1 MTYVLFTWLAI
12 DSAQQLQTGVCLA
25 QQKEQAFSQLQI
37 QGFTP
42 LKMQRQYSLRPLAW
56 KNADCIH
63 TIEQLAALLHA
74 GLPLAK
80 CLLMLSEDHPH
91 SHWRCLLQRLAQQVS
106 MGVPLSEAMVAFP
119 DIFPPVYSKT
129 IATAELTGRLDQ
141 SCVAL
146 AEQQKRQAELRTKI
160 GKALRYP
167 ALLLSVTLI
176 VIVIMLVWVL
186 PQFSDLYRSFNAP
199 LPAFTRALMACS
211 QVLIQHAPLIIGINI
226 SAVLLMLWR
235 YQRSPSFRK
244 QTQRMLLRLPII
256 GRLISTANLSQLFF
270 SLAMT
275 QQAGL
280 PLLKGL
286 DNAAQAQQNPIF
298 RQAVENVS
306 HNLRQGDALSVAI
319 KQQLVFPTLC
329 FQLIRVGEE
338 SGGLDHIMS
347 RLAQHYQHQ
356 ANSLSDALA
365 QMVEPIMMV
374 IMGIVVGGLVL
385 AMYLPIFQLG
395 SILQ

>member
-25 QQKEQAFSQLQI
+25 QQKEQAFSLLQI

-106 MGVPLSEAMVAFP
+106 MGVPLSEAIVAFP

-141 SCVAL
+141 SCFAL

-244 QTQRMLLRLPII
+244 QTQRMLLQLPII

-338 SGGLDHIMS
+338 SGGLDHMMS

-395 SILQ
+395 SVLQ

>member
-1 MTYVLFTWLAI
+1 MTYALFTWLAI
-12 DSAQQLQTGVCLA
+12 DPVQQLQTGVCLA
-25 QQKEQAFSQLQI
+25 KQKDQAFLQLQR
-37 QGFTP
+37 QGLTP

-63 TIEQLAALLHA
+63 AIEQLAALLHA

-91 SHWRCLLQRLAQQVS
+91 RHWRCLLQRLAQQVS
-106 MGVPLSEAMVAFP
+106 MGTPLSEAMVTFS

-141 SCVAL
+141 SCFAL
-146 AEQQKRQAELRTKI
+146 AEQQKRQAELKTKI

-199 LPAFTRALMACS
+199 LPTFTRALMACS
-211 QVLIQHAPLIIGINI
+211 QILIQHALSIVGIITSGVVVI
-226 SAVLLMLWR
+226 LWR
-235 YQRSPSFRK
+235 YQRYPTFR
-244 QTQRMLLRLPII
+244 TQIQQMLLRLPII
-256 GRLISTANLSQLFF
+256 GRLISAASLSQLFF

-286 DNAAQAQQNPIF
+286 ENAALAQQNPIF

-306 HNLRQGDALSVAI
+306 HDLRQGDALSLAI
-319 KQQLVFPTLC
+319 KQQPAFPTLC
-329 FQLIRVGEE
+329 FQLLRVGEE
-338 SGGLDHIMS
+338 SGALDHMMS
-347 RLAQHYQHQ
+347 RLAQHYQQQ
-356 ANSLSDALA
+356 ATGLSDALA

-395 SILQ
+395 NVLQ

>member
-63 TIEQLAALLHA
+63 SIEQLAALLHA

-91 SHWRCLLQRLAQQVS
+91 RHWRCLLQRLAQQVS

-141 SCVAL
+141 SCFAL

-167 ALLLSVTLI
+167 SLLLSVTLI

-211 QVLIQHAPLIIGINI
+211 QVLIQHAPSIVGINI
-226 SAVLLMLWR
+226 SAALLMLWR
-235 YQRSPSFRK
+235 YQRSPTFRK

-256 GRLISTANLSQLFF
+256 GCLISTANLSQLFF

-298 RQAVENVS
+298 RQAVEDVS
-306 HNLRQGDALSVAI
+306 QNLQQGDALSVAI
-319 KQQLVFPTLC
+319 KQQSVFPTLC

-338 SGGLDHIMS
+338 SGGLDHMMS

>member
-1 MTYVLFTWLAI
+1 MTYALFTWLAI
-12 DSAQQLQTGVCLA
+12 DPVQQLQTGVCLA
-25 QQKEQAFSQLQI
+25 KQKDQAFLQLQR
-37 QGFTP
+37 QGLTP

-63 TIEQLAALLHA
+63 AIEQLAALLHA

-91 SHWRCLLQRLAQQVS
+91 RHWRCLLQRLAQQVS
-106 MGVPLSEAMVAFP
+106 MGTPLSEAMVTFS

-141 SCVAL
+141 SCFAL
-146 AEQQKRQAELRTKI
+146 AEQQKRQAELKTKI
-160 GKALRYP
+160 SKALRYP

-199 LPAFTRALMACS
+199 LPTFTRALMACS
-211 QVLIQHAPLIIGINI
+211 QILIQHALSIVGIITSGVVVI
-226 SAVLLMLWR
+226 LWR
-235 YQRSPSFRK
+235 YQRYPTFR
-244 QTQRMLLRLPII
+244 TQIQQMLLRLPII
-256 GRLISTANLSQLFF
+256 GRLISAASLSQLFF

-286 DNAAQAQQNPIF
+286 ENAALAQQNPIF

-306 HNLRQGDALSVAI
+306 HDLRQGDALSLAI
-319 KQQLVFPTLC
+319 KQQPAFPTLC
-329 FQLIRVGEE
+329 FQLLRVGEE
-338 SGGLDHIMS
+338 SGALDHMMS
-347 RLAQHYQHQ
+347 RLAQHYQQQ
-356 ANSLSDALA
+356 ATGLSDALA

-395 SILQ
+395 NVLQ

>member
-1 MTYVLFTWLAI
+1 MAYALFTWLAI
-12 DSAQQLQTGVCLA
+12 DPAQQLQTGICLA
-25 QQKEQAFSQLQI
+25 KQKDQAFLQLQR
-37 QGFTP
+37 QGLTP

-56 KNADCIH
+56 KNADCIYA
-63 TIEQLAALLHA
+63 IEQLAALLHA

-80 CLLMLSEDHPH
+80 CLLMLSENHPH
-91 SHWRCLLQRLAQQVS
+91 PHWRCLLQRLALHVS
-106 MGVPLSEAMVAFP
+106 MGTPLSEAIVTFS

-141 SCVAL
+141 SCFAL
-146 AEQQKRQAELRTKI
+146 AEQQKRQAELKAKI

-199 LPAFTRALMACS
+199 LPAFTRALIACS
-211 QVLIQHAPLIIGINI
+211 QVLIQHAPSIVGINI

-235 YQRSPSFRK
+235 YQRSPAFRK
-244 QTQRMLLRLPII
+244 QTQRMLLQLPII

-286 DNAAQAQQNPIF
+286 DNAAQAQQNIIF
-298 RQAVENVS
+298 RQAVEDVS
-306 HNLRQGDALSVAI
+306 QNLQQGDALSVAI
-319 KQQLVFPTLC
+319 KQQSVFPTLC

-338 SGGLDHIMS
+338 SGRLDHMMS

-395 SILQ
+395 SVLQ

>member
-1 MTYVLFTWLAI
+1 
-12 DSAQQLQTGVCLA
+12 
-25 QQKEQAFSQLQI
+25 
-37 QGFTP
+37 
-42 LKMQRQYSLRPLAW
+42 
-56 KNADCIH
+56 
-63 TIEQLAALLHA
+63 
-74 GLPLAK
+74 
-80 CLLMLSEDHPH
+80 
-91 SHWRCLLQRLAQQVS
+91 

-141 SCVAL
+141 SCFAL
-146 AEQQKRQAELRTKI
+146 AEQQKRQAELKAKI

-211 QVLIQHAPLIIGINI
+211 QVLIQHAPSIVGINT
-226 SAVLLMLWR
+226 SVVLLMLWR
-235 YQRSPSFRK
+235 YKRSPSFRK

-306 HNLRQGDALSVAI
+306 HNLRQGDTLSFAI

-347 RLAQHYQHQ
+347 RFAQHYQHQ

-395 SILQ
+395 SVLQ

>member
-1 MTYVLFTWLAI
+1 MAYALFTWLAI
-12 DSAQQLQTGVCLA
+12 DPAQQLQTGICLA
-25 QQKEQAFSQLQI
+25 KQKDQAFLQLQR
-37 QGFTP
+37 QDLTP

-63 TIEQLAALLHA
+63 AIEQLATLLHA

-91 SHWRCLLQRLAQQVS
+91 RHWRCLLQRLAQQVS
-106 MGVPLSEAMVAFP
+106 MGTPLSEAMVTFS

-141 SCVAL
+141 SCFAL
-146 AEQQKRQAELRTKI
+146 AEQQKRQAELKAKI

-199 LPAFTRALMACS
+199 LPTFTRALMACS
-211 QVLIQHAPLIIGINI
+211 RVLIQHAPLIIGINI

-235 YQRSPSFRK
+235 YQRSTSFRK
-244 QTQRMLLRLPII
+244 QTQRMLLQLPII
-256 GRLISTANLSQLFF
+256 GRLILTANLSQLFF

-298 RQAVENVS
+298 RQAVEDVS
-306 HNLRQGDALSVAI
+306 QNLQQGDALSVAI
-319 KQQLVFPTLC
+319 KQQPIFPTLC

-338 SGGLDHIMS
+338 SGGLGHMMS

-356 ANSLSDALA
+356 ANNLSDALA

-374 IMGIVVGGLVL
+374 IMGVVVGGLVL

-395 SILQ
+395 SVLQ

>member
-1 MTYVLFTWLAI
+1 MAYALFTWLAI
-12 DSAQQLQTGVCLA
+12 DPVQQLKTGVCLA
-25 QQKEQAFSQLQI
+25 KLKDQAFLQLQR
-37 QGFTP
+37 QGLTP

-63 TIEQLAALLHA
+63 AIEQLAALLHA

-91 SHWRCLLQRLAQQVS
+91 RHWRCLLQRLAQQVS
-106 MGVPLSEAMVAFP
+106 MGTPLSEAMVTFS

-141 SCVAL
+141 SCFAL
-146 AEQQKRQAELRTKI
+146 AEQQKRQAELKAKI

-199 LPAFTRALMACS
+199 LPTFTRALMACS
-211 QVLIQHAPLIIGINI
+211 QILIQHALSIVGIITSGVVVI
-226 SAVLLMLWR
+226 LWR
-235 YQRSPSFRK
+235 YQRYPTFR
-244 QTQRMLLRLPII
+244 TQIQQMLLRLPII
-256 GRLISTANLSQLFF
+256 GRLISAASLSQLFF

-306 HNLRQGDALSVAI
+306 HDLRQGDALSLAI
-319 KQQLVFPTLC
+319 KQQPAFPTLC
-329 FQLIRVGEE
+329 FQLLRVGEE
-338 SGGLDHIMS
+338 SGALDHMMS
-347 RLAQHYQHQ
+347 RLAQHYQQQ
-356 ANSLSDALA
+356 ATGLSDALA

-395 SILQ
+395 SVLQ

>member
-1 MTYVLFTWLAI
+1 MAYALFTWLAI
-12 DSAQQLQTGVCLA
+12 DPAQQLRTGVCLA
-25 QQKEQAFSQLQI
+25 KQKDQAFLQLQR
-37 QGFTP
+37 QGLTP

-56 KNADCIH
+56 KNTDCIH
-63 TIEQLAALLHA
+63 AIEQLAALLHA

-91 SHWRCLLQRLAQQVS
+91 RHWQCLLQQLAQQVS
-106 MGVPLSEAMVAFP
+106 MGTPLSEAMVTFS

-141 SCVAL
+141 SCFAL
-146 AEQQKRQAELRTKI
+146 AEQQKRQAELKAKI

-211 QVLIQHAPLIIGINI
+211 QVLIQYAPSIVGINT
-226 SAVLLMLWR
+226 SAALLMLWR

-256 GRLISTANLSQLFF
+256 GCLISTANLSQLFF

-298 RQAVENVS
+298 RQAVEDMNQ
-306 HNLRQGDALSVAI
+306 NLQQGDALSVAI
-319 KQQLVFPTLC
+319 KQQSVFPTLC

-338 SGGLDHIMS
+338 SGGLDHMMS

-395 SILQ
+395 SVLQ

>member
-1 MTYVLFTWLAI
+1 MTYALFTWLAI
-12 DSAQQLQTGVCLA
+12 DPAQQLLTGVCLA
-25 QQKEQAFSQLQI
+25 KQKEQALFQLQI
-37 QGFTP
+37 QGLIP
-42 LKMQRQYSLRPLAW
+42 LKMQRQYRLRPLAW
-56 KNADCIH
+56 KNTDCIH
-63 TIEQLAALLHA
+63 SIEQLATLLHA

-91 SHWRCLLQRLAQQVS
+91 RHWRCLLQRLAQQVS
-106 MGVPLSEAMVAFP
+106 MGIPLSEALVTFP
-119 DIFPPVYSKT
+119 DIFPPMYSKT

-141 SCVAL
+141 SCFAL
-146 AEQQKRQAELRTKI
+146 AEQQKRQAELKAKI

-211 QVLIQHAPLIIGINI
+211 QVLIQHAPSIIGII
-226 SAVLLMLWR
+226 SSAVLLTLWR
-235 YQRSPSFRK
+235 YQRSPSFRI

-286 DNAAQAQQNPIF
+286 ENATQAQQNPIF

-306 HNLRQGDALSVAI
+306 QNLQQGDALSLAI
-319 KQQLVFPTLC
+319 KQQSVFPTLC

-338 SGGLDHIMS
+338 SGGLDHMMS

-365 QMVEPIMMV
+365 QMIEPIMMV

-395 SILQ
+395 SVLQ

>member
-226 SAVLLMLWR
+226 SAVLLMLLR

-256 GRLISTANLSQLFF
+256 GCLISTANLSQLFF

-298 RQAVENVS
+298 RQAVEDVS
-306 HNLRQGDALSVAI
+306 QNLQQGDALSVAI
-319 KQQLVFPTLC
+319 KQQSVFPTLC

-338 SGGLDHIMS
+338 SGGLDHMMS

>member
-226 SAVLLMLWR
+226 SAVLLMLLR

-306 HNLRQGDALSVAI
+306 HNLRQGDTLSFAI

-338 SGGLDHIMS
+338 SGGLDHMMS

>member
-1 MTYVLFTWLAI
+1 MTYALFTWLAI

-141 SCVAL
+141 SCFAL

-306 HNLRQGDALSVAI
+306 HNLRQGDALSLAI

>member
-1 MTYVLFTWLAI
+1 MTYALFTWLAI
-12 DSAQQLQTGVCLA
+12 DSAQQLQTGVSLA

-141 SCVAL
+141 SCFAL

-226 SAVLLMLWR
+226 SAVPLMLWR

-306 HNLRQGDALSVAI
+306 HNLRQGDTLSFAI

-338 SGGLDHIMS
+338 SGGLDHMMS

-395 SILQ
+395 SVLQ

>member
-1 MTYVLFTWLAI
+1 MTYALFTWLAI
-12 DSAQQLQTGVCLA
+12 DSTQQLQTGVCLA

-141 SCVAL
+141 SCFAL

-280 PLLKGL
+280 SLLKGL

-338 SGGLDHIMS
+338 SGGLDHMMS

>member
-1 MTYVLFTWLAI
+1 MTYALFTWLAI
-12 DSAQQLQTGVCLA
+12 DSAQQLQSGVCLA

-141 SCVAL
+141 SCFAL

-226 SAVLLMLWR
+226 SAVPLMLWR

-306 HNLRQGDALSVAI
+306 HNLRQGDALSLAI

-338 SGGLDHIMS
+338 SGGLDHMMS

>member
-1 MTYVLFTWLAI
+1 MAYTLFTWLAI
-12 DSAQQLQTGVCLA
+12 DPAQQLQTGICLA
-25 QQKEQAFSQLQI
+25 KQKDQVFLQLQR
-37 QGFTP
+37 QGLTA

-63 TIEQLAALLHA
+63 AIEQLAALLHA

-91 SHWRCLLQRLAQQVS
+91 RHWRCLLQRLAQQVS
-106 MGVPLSEAMVAFP
+106 MGTPLSEAMVTFS

-141 SCVAL
+141 SCFAL
-146 AEQQKRQAELRTKI
+146 AEQQKRQAELKAKI

-211 QVLIQHAPLIIGINI
+211 QVLIQHAPSIVGINT
-226 SAVLLMLWR
+226 SVALLILWR

-256 GRLISTANLSQLFF
+256 GCLISTANLSQLFF

-298 RQAVENVS
+298 RQAVEDVS
-306 HNLRQGDALSVAI
+306 QNLQQGDALSVAI
-319 KQQLVFPTLC
+319 KQQSVFPILC

-338 SGGLDHIMS
+338 SGGLDHMMS

-356 ANSLSDALA
+356 ANSLSDVLA

-395 SILQ
+395 SVLQ

>member
-1 MTYVLFTWLAI
+1 MAYALFTWLAI
-12 DSAQQLQTGVCLA
+12 DPAQQLQTGICLA
-25 QQKEQAFSQLQI
+25 KQKDQVFLQLQR
-37 QGFTP
+37 QGLTA

-63 TIEQLAALLHA
+63 AIEQLAALLHA

-91 SHWRCLLQRLAQQVS
+91 RHWRCLLQRLAQQVS
-106 MGVPLSEAMVAFP
+106 MGTPLSEAMVTFS

-141 SCVAL
+141 SCFAL
-146 AEQQKRQAELRTKI
+146 AEQQKRQAELKAKI

-211 QVLIQHAPLIIGINI
+211 QVLIQHAPSIVGINT
-226 SAVLLMLWR
+226 SVALLILWR

-256 GRLISTANLSQLFF
+256 GCLISTANLSQLFF

-298 RQAVENVS
+298 RQAVEDVS
-306 HNLRQGDALSVAI
+306 QNLQQGDALSVAI
-319 KQQLVFPTLC
+319 KQQSVFPTLC

-338 SGGLDHIMS
+338 SGGLDHMMS

-385 AMYLPIFQLG
+385 AMYFPIFQLG
-395 SILQ
+395 SVLQ